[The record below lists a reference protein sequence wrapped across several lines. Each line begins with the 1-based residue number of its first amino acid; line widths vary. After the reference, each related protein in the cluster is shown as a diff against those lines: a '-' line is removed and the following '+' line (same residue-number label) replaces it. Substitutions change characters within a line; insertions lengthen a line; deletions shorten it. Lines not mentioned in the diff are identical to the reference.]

1 MNRAG
6 DVAPGIG
13 ALPLDGGAFLHLF
26 PPRSEMTT

>member
-13 ALPLDGGAFLHLF
+13 ALPPDRGVSRLI
-26 PPRSEMTT
+26 PRLSEMTT